1 MVTATTGALVS
12 LLERLL
18 RDPWGTLSDL
28 LHYVVGLVG
37 GWGLRLLLV
46 AIPLGLASLVVVLGW
61 RRWRQQ
67 RLAAGGRLVQILVPP
82 QVEPGAADAL
92 WSNLAGLLRQHR
104 FPDPRPHVS
113 FELRWTTT
121 GVTVGLWVPGTIA
134 PHLVERAVEA
144 AWPGARA
151 SLQQAT
157 PPLPDEPGV
166 AALGGGLRL
175 AGGPWQPLRTEHWVD
190 PLRALLGAAGE
201 LAAGETAVVQLL
213 ARPAAGWRLA
223 RASRTAQ
230 ALAGAPSLRTRLVS
244 GLLDLLTPGS
254 SHARRRLVG
263 AGEALRLTEARAAL
277 AKLSE
282 PCWGVAVRYG
292 VAGPNHPDRHGRL
305 RARAHALAA
314 AFAVH
319 AGRNRLG
326 RHRLRRPARTLAAR
340 PLGRG
345 DLLTTGELASLAHL
359 PADPAIPGL
368 ARAGARPVPP
378 PPGLPPAAS
387 CSGTASS
394 APPARSGSPP
404 PTPASTSTCWAPP
417 DRASRP

>member
-1 MVTATTGALVS
+1 MATTGALVS

-18 RDPWGTLSDL
+18 QDPWGTLADL
-28 LHYVVGLVG
+28 AVQVGGLVV
-37 GWGLRLLLV
+37 GWGLRLLLL
-46 AIPLGLASLVVVLGW
+46 AIPLCLSGMVAAWGW

-67 RLAAGGRLVQILVPP
+67 RLAAGARLVDILAPP
-82 QVEPGAADAL
+82 QTEPGAADAL

-121 GVTVGLWVPGTIA
+121 GVTVGLWVPGTVA

-151 SLQQAT
+151 SLHDAT
-157 PPLPDEPGV
+157 PPLPDQPGSRV
-166 AALGGGLRL
+166 VGGGLRL

-201 LAAGETAVVQLL
+201 LAAGETAVVQIL
-213 ARPAAGWRLA
+213 ARPAAGRRLA
-223 RASRTAQ
+223 RATRSAQ
-230 ALAGAPSLRTRLVS
+230 ALAGAPSMRARLVG
-244 GLLDLLTPGS
+244 GLLDFLTPGG
-254 SHARRRLVG
+254 RRGGSRRPAG
-263 AGEALRLTEARAAL
+263 AAEALRLTDARAAL
-277 AKLSE
+277 AKLSG
-282 PCWGVAVRYG
+282 PCWEVQVRYG
-292 VAGPNHPDRHGRL
+292 VAGPNRPDRQGRL

-326 RHRLRRPARTLAAR
+326 RQGLRHPGGILAAR
-340 PLGRG
+340 PLGHG
-345 DLLTTGELASLAHL
+345 DLLSTGELAGLAHL

-368 ARAGARPVPP
+368 ARGGGRIPHTHAHPSLPRGSTPGATTARP
-378 PPGLPPAAS
+378 
-387 CSGTASS
+387 
-394 APPARSGSPP
+394 ARHWEA
-404 PTPASTSTCWAPP
+404 TW
-417 DRASRP
+417 R